1 MHHDMRTHVRTS
13 VGNKSQCD
21 NGIQEKAGNC
31 HCKCQEGWV
40 GTKCSMRQV
49 HVVLDMQMRGINH
62 RLFLLSMQQR
72 LRTALGSYLNVPRD
86 DVEIDN
92 FADVRRDAVAPDQR
106 RRKSEASVRAQEFV
120 AETQKKAGMHGL
132 LSGKE
137 QQRQFV
143 DDLLGV
149 RVRVLMSTERDAIR
163 AAQVQKYVL
172 LVLTC

>member
-1 MHHDMRTHVRTS
+1 
-13 VGNKSQCD
+13 
-21 NGIQEKAGNC
+21 
-31 HCKCQEGWV
+31 
-40 GTKCSMRQV
+40 
-49 HVVLDMQMRGINH
+49 MQMRGINH

-120 AETQKKAGMHGL
+120 AETQKKAGMHWL
-132 LSGKE
+132 LSGKD